1 MKQLVTGSFC
11 KFAVVGSIGFIIN
24 TTILEVLV
32 HTGFHPALGSG
43 FGAELAI
50 ISNFLLNNSWTFQSR
65 KVHGFPAIVKFL
77 QFNIT
82 SLGAVL
88 IQSGTVWLGSIS
100 FGVSVYRWFYLLGV
114 GIGLLWNYMMY
125 SKVIWKNKENGHMVI
140 WSYGWKNNIHKPSSH
155 LTIQPSALFIAVIL
169 LVAAYLRLHN
179 ISGYMTF

>member
-1 MKQLVTGSFC
+1 M
-11 KFAVVGSIGFIIN
+11 A
-24 TTILEVLV
+24 LEQSLPSSLI
-32 HTGFHPALGSG
+32 F
-43 FGAELAI
+43 
-50 ISNFLLNNSWTFQSR
+50 LNNSWTFQSR

-82 SLGAVL
+82 SWSSAHTIRYCLAR
-88 IQSGTVWLGSIS
+88 IYI

-169 LVAAYLRLHN
+169 SWPPIFDSIIFPV
-179 ISGYMTF
+179 I